1 MDIYQIA
8 ILVLAIMNTIAI
20 PLARDVYRRLEATNK
35 ELSVYQLHV
44 AEKYVTNDQLEKHF
58 ERIEKSID
66 ELKILI
72 KS

>member
-1 MDIYQIA
+1 MDAYQIA
-8 ILVLAIMNTIAI
+8 VLVLAAMNAIAI
-20 PLARDVYRRLEATNK
+20 PLARDIYRRLEVINK
-35 ELSVYQLHV
+35 EFSAYQLHV

-66 ELKILI
+66 ELKVLI